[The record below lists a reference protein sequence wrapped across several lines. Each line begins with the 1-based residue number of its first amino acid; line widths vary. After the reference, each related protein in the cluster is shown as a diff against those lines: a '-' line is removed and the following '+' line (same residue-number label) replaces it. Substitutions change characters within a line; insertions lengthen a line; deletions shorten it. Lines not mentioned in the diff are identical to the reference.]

1 MMREVGC
8 PSYRRLCEFTIK
20 TGMSQGD
27 PRRVV
32 IGIEIRE
39 ELFVLR
45 TEKQEDGK

>member
-8 PSYRRLCEFTIK
+8 PIYGRLCELTIK
-20 TGMSQGD
+20 KGMSQGA

-32 IGIEIRE
+32 IGIGIRE